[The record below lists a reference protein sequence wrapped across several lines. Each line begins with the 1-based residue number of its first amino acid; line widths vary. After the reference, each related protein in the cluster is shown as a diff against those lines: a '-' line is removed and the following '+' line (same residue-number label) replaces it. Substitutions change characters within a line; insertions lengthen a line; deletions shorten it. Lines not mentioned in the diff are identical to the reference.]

1 MASERVFWTSRPY
14 SRATSIEFIDAQIMV
29 DSVSSRRGSWTDLSK
44 GWILSLVNYFA
55 PPMEVEETPPLLER
69 ELTSLD
75 SNFAIPAED
84 MTLENG
90 VSYSAELSSEAV
102 QPIPLPA
109 SANTHISSSP
119 EEISPRSSARLG
131 QFGGAVSSDVV
142 STSST
147 RYPTLTLGGAI
158 GIRRPRS
165 SNSQLMNNNLT
176 LDQLNPTLAE
186 ALAAMKAKSGIV
198 SKPSGNATFTNGSDS
213 FSTRK
218 ESLPTRMSGPVTLES
233 LAPTSS
239 TSPDGN
245 ASTSGHIVSF
255 NGQTTEV
262 PEEIHCHL
270 CNYPMKLCLR
280 KTKYKG
286 EIREYAA
293 YRCLRKGCQTFR
305 SVRKVIEPD
314 YPYPRKRKNDDSYEM
329 FDSSSPGTGASSGSI
344 ANDRG
349 NEANDN
355 GVSPNGTLIYVK
367 QELSTKQM
375 EKMLEFDFKFFN
387 DKPAPMH
394 TIPRLLFGRL
404 NMSVAEM
411 DELLKTAQGQKKIQ
425 HIIMSFQQP
434 SPPRYIVE

>member
-1 MASERVFWTSRPY
+1 
-14 SRATSIEFIDAQIMV
+14 
-29 DSVSSRRGSWTDLSK
+29 
-44 GWILSLVNYFA
+44 
-55 PPMEVEETPPLLER
+55 MEVEETPPLLER
-69 ELTSLD
+69 ELTPLD
-75 SNFAIPAED
+75 SNYAIATDD
-84 MTLENG
+84 MALENG
-90 VSYSAELSSEAV
+90 VGYSSDLSSEAV
-102 QPIPLPA
+102 QSIPLSS
-109 SANTHISSSP
+109 SANAHISSSP
-119 EEISPRSSARLG
+119 EEISPRSNARLG
-131 QFGGAVSSDVV
+131 QLGSIVSGEECIWLVAAQIATVCCEFEKMITHLDGV

-147 RYPTLTLGGAI
+147 RYPPLTLGGAI

-186 ALAAMKAKSGIV
+186 ALAAMKAKSGVV
-198 SKPSGNATFTNGSDS
+198 SKPSGNTTFTNGSDS
-213 FSTRK
+213 FSNRR

-329 FDSSSPGTGASSGSI
+329 FDSASPGTGAGSGSI
-344 ANDRG
+344 VNDRA
-349 NEANDN
+349 NEANDSGGSTN
-355 GVSPNGTLIYVK
+355 G
-367 QELSTKQM
+367 
-375 EKMLEFDFKFFN
+375 
-387 DKPAPMH
+387 
-394 TIPRLLFGRL
+394 
-404 NMSVAEM
+404 
-411 DELLKTAQGQKKIQ
+411 
-425 HIIMSFQQP
+425 
-434 SPPRYIVE
+434 